1 MTYRL
6 TVRFCPADDGP
17 STVGADVLR
26 TALPAVEAAIAAICQ
41 ASDAECSPTL
51 TCAEFADPLMH
62 LSFDGADA
70 TPIERLVADL
80 AAGGGPL
87 PPQAASA
94 IRELQY
100 ALPKGIRA
108 VELTYGG
115 CNASV
120 PSVRHGDGDAIW
132 DGEFGAL
139 LTHRPQGGKPFVWP
153 TDDELL
159 SNVEV
164 EAFNRMVV
172 EGRGRSK

>member
-94 IRELQY
+94 IRELQH
-100 ALPKGIRA
+100 ALPKGVPA
-108 VELTYGG
+108 VELTHGG
-115 CNASV
+115 CTV
-120 PSVRHGDGDAIW
+120 RMPSVRHGEGEAIW
-132 DGEFGAL
+132 DDEFSAL
-139 LTHRPQGGKPFVWP
+139 LKHRPRGGKPFVWP
-153 TDDELL
+153 TEDELL

-172 EGRGRSK
+172 EGRGRSE

>member
-1 MTYRL
+1 MTHRL

-17 STVGADVLR
+17 STVGAEVLGA
-26 TALPAVEAAIAAICQ
+26 ALAAIDAAIAAICQ
-41 ASDAECSPTL
+41 ASDAQCSPTL

-70 TPIERLVADL
+70 TSIERLVADL

-87 PPQAASA
+87 PHQSASS

-100 ALPKGIRA
+100 ALPKGVSA
-108 VELTYGG
+108 VELTHGG
-115 CNASV
+115 CTARV
-120 PSVRHGDGDAIW
+120 PSVPHGEGEGIW
-132 DGEFGAL
+132 DDEVSAL
-139 LTHRPQGGKPFVWP
+139 LKHRPRGGKPFVWP
-153 TDDELL
+153 TEDELL

-172 EGRGRSK
+172 EGRGRSE

>member
-41 ASDAECSPTL
+41 ESDDECSPTL
-51 TCAEFADPLMH
+51 TCAEFADPVMH
-62 LSFDGADA
+62 LSFDGDDV

-80 AAGGGPL
+80 AAGGEPL
-87 PPQAASA
+87 PHQSASS

-100 ALPKGIRA
+100 ALPDGIPA
-108 VELTYGG
+108 VELTLGG
-115 CNASV
+115 CTARV
-120 PSVRHGDGDAIW
+120 PSVRHGEGEAIW
-132 DGEFGAL
+132 DDEFSAL
-139 LTHRPQGGKPFVWP
+139 LKHRPRGGKPFVWP

-172 EGRGRSK
+172 EGRGRSE